1 MLLGAQG
8 GSLIGD
14 NKAMPRY
21 TLINFEIKQCY
32 QNEHQF
38 NGVYSVSNLPNTVC
52 DGVFEIHF
60 DEHTKFRMHFLLM
73 LY

>member
-21 TLINFEIKQCY
+21 TLINFEIEQCY
-32 QNEHQF
+32 QNDHR
-38 NGVYSVSNLPNTVC
+38 N
-52 DGVFEIHF
+52 
-60 DEHTKFRMHFLLM
+60 
-73 LY
+73 